1 MSDEAGD
8 KTEVASEKRRQE
20 FREKGD
26 IAKSRDLVSVLILSR
41 AVCWENPSDEINRIF
56 SIAYEINMQRLDASQ
71 IGPEQVAA
79 TKAFAATDRL
89 FELIA
94 RFGSSDGVGL

>member
-1 MSDEAGD
+1 MKSNEALD
-8 KTEVASEKRRQE
+8 ARLSALEN
-20 FREKGD
+20 
-26 IAKSRDLVSVLILSR
+26 LVSVLILSR
-41 AVCWENPSDEINRIF
+41 AVCWDNPSDEINRIF

-71 IGPEQVAA
+71 VGPERVAA

-94 RFGSSDGVGL
+94 RFGSSEGVGL